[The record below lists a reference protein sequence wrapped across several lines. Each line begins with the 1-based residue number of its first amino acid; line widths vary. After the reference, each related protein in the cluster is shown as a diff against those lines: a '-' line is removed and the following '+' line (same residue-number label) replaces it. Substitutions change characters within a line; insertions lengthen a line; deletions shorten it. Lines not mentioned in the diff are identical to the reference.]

1 MSIATEKKVE
11 TASEAPIVVSLGK
24 QRRKRIKQ
32 LVQGKGKLMDELNDV
47 VAELRTAGKI
57 APAAQQIIVVV
68 KERPRRRGLL
78 PRI

>member
-1 MSIATEKKVE
+1 MSIATEKKTE
-11 TASEAPIVVSLGK
+11 SLSEAPIVVNLGK

-57 APAAQQIIVVV
+57 APVAQQIIVVV

>member
-24 QRRKRIKQ
+24 QRRKRIKE
-32 LVQGKGKLMDELNDV
+32 LVQGKGKLMDEVNNV
-47 VAELRTAGKI
+47 VAELRTSGKI

-68 KERPRRRGLL
+68 KERPKRRNLM
-78 PRI
+78 PRL